1 MQEWDYKRIPLDF
14 LRSRPFY
21 QSYNNLDYRKER
33 TQGYDLND
41 AELTVLGMFFMHCS
55 APFRDDYYTQKG
67 DAVPEI
73 AKRVTGGLSLVT
85 FKNKICYAGVKTN
98 CG

>member
-1 MQEWDYKRIPLDF
+1 MNKKGFTLVEIISAVIILGILVIIAVITF
-14 LRSRPFY
+14 SG
-21 QSYNNLDYRKER
+21 SMKE
-33 TQGYDLND
+33 
-41 AELTVLGMFFMHCS
+41 
-55 APFRDDYYTQKG
+55 FRDDYYTQKG